1 MTMPD
6 SSQGASGG
14 TIDKSIPPGKWWRIA
29 KSVSKFKSTNTT
41 NTPIKVNGD
50 MFFHPVDKANSINN
64 YFTSVSNIDSEPDLP
79 DVPPLAPCEL
89 SGIVINEQEV
99 YDQFQI
105 LNISKPAGPDNLPP
119 KFLKAVFQ
127 SLVKPLT
134 ILFQKSLNFGVVP
147 GDWKLANVSPIYKGK
162 GGSDNVA
169 NYRPISVTNCFIKI
183 LEKIIFKH
191 LHNYL
196 LRYNILSDDQS
207 GFRHRD
213 STINQLLVIY
223 DVIMKNLGCKWGYI
237 RKIRFRIYVR
247 Y

>member
-1 MTMPD
+1 MV
-6 SSQGASGG
+6 AN
-14 TIDKSIPPGKWWRIA
+14 RIA
-29 KSVSKFKSTNTT
+29 KSVSKFKTTNTT

-50 MFFHPVDKANSINN
+50 IFFHHFDKANSINN

-89 SGIVINEQEV
+89 SGIVINKQEV
-99 YDQFQI
+99 CDQFQI

-127 SLVKPLT
+127 SLVKPL
-134 ILFQKSLNFGVVP
+134 KSLNFGVVP

-162 GGSDNVA
+162 GGSDSVA

-191 LHNYL
+191 LRLHNY
-196 LRYNILSDDQS
+196 
-207 GFRHRD
+207 
-213 STINQLLVIY
+213 
-223 DVIMKNLGCKWGYI
+223 
-237 RKIRFRIYVR
+237 
-247 Y
+247 